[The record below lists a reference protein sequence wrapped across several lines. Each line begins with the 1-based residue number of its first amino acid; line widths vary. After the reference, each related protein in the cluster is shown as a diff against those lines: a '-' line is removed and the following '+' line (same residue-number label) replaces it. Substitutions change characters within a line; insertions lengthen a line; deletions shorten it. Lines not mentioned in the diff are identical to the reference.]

1 MNLDTVEKRMP
12 EWYSSREDV
21 ASHTEGKYT
30 ICLIRSGTFR
40 ASYQP
45 SRKTMIT
52 VHKEVDGINCHYKGH
67 GNATHFLNACGVFT
81 DEDLGHAYSGESC
94 QDPRYNDW
102 DIDMNAWFAVQI
114 VSDEMVWPD
123 DYEILHEI
131 PTQEEWETLVKGALE
146 YAKEQDRLYK
156 KEEEE

>member
-1 MNLDTVEKRMP
+1 MNLDTVEKRLP
-12 EWYSSREDV
+12 EWYSSHEAL

-30 ICLIRSGTFR
+30 ICLCRSGTFR

-81 DEDLGHAYSGESC
+81 DEDLGWAYSS
-94 QDPRYNDW
+94 DDW
-102 DIDMNAWFAVQI
+102 GIDMNAWFAVQI
-114 VSDEMVWPD
+114 VSDGMVWPD
-123 DYEILHEI
+123 DHQILHEI
-131 PTQEEWETLVKGALE
+131 PTQEEWEAIVKEALE
-146 YAKEQDRLYK
+146 HAKEQDRLYK